1 MRKMA
6 RYNLNDRLTG
16 ERVTIHNGEGE
27 KEPIQQ
33 QPAVADSLVECY
45 PNPTYFEAQ
54 WGKNC
59 QGKAQ
64 EVSILLLRG
73 QQVLSPFEN
82 YFSKGSQKSLSQ

>member
-1 MRKMA
+1 M
-6 RYNLNDRLTG
+6 TG
-16 ERVTIHNGEGE
+16 SLERGLQFTVGKE
-27 KEPIQQ
+27 KRNPFSSSLL
-33 QPAVADSLVECY
+33 VADSLVECY

-82 YFSKGSQKSLSQ
+82 YFCKGSQKSLSW

>member
-1 MRKMA
+1 MAVGLHQGKVALPRWRVVLGGSEDVGKMA

-54 WGKNC
+54 WGKNW
-59 QGKAQ
+59 GKHKKLA
-64 EVSILLLRG
+64 S
-73 QQVLSPFEN
+73 SC
-82 YFSKGSQKSLSQ
+82 